1 MQIFIAFILALLSC
15 NSAFAQSGPAVGAY
29 KNPIEGQPLSAGY
42 VLTTLDAK
50 LPNGRTIRT
59 GTFNNI
65 TVTDGGPAG
74 QITWDLSGPVGIGAG
89 GTGQTTRQAAINALA
104 NSAGSTSQDI
114 FYFDGTNWTRL
125 AKGANNTY
133 LGTNGSG
140 NLAWIAGTGGGIA
153 SSAEVIL
160 GATDASATNARIL
173 TQGTGITVTDSGT
186 PNGAM
191 TVAIDS
197 TVATLTGTQTLTNKT
212 LTAPKMAWNAGSG
225 FVLRGSTFDSN
236 ILWADWGAARNI
248 TVPDPG
254 ATASFVL
261 TEAAQTVNGTKTF
274 SDLKL
279 SSTTFKS
286 GANTMTLPGASD
298 NLVGEAATET
308 LTNKTI
314 SAGSFDTNAKLNV
327 AGKTYTVTW
336 LTPTVNRAY
345 ALPDAG
351 ADAYFALTGQTITH
365 AAGGVIYDDGAKM
378 MCTTAGGSGQPLL
391 SNGAS
396 APTFGNLSAANG
408 GTGQTTYTK
417 GDLLVTP
424 GGTTINKLAVAAD
437 GQVLTTDAASTNGV
451 KWSAPTAGTLSL
463 SGLSF
468 MTSGSGTLTGSAAA
482 GDLPYGSAT
491 NVWSKRTIGSTGQV
505 LTVAG
510 GLPTWADPPVSGFGG
525 NGADG
530 AITISGATG
539 YTAPI
544 QKNASTFTVNASQ
557 VLTCTGSPTII
568 NATGAATVNGTI
580 TVAAG
585 SGYKGGWCFGDGT
598 RSGDGSG
605 PGGGSGGG
613 ATFYYAYALGGGGG
627 GFGARGGGPANI
639 ANAWEGGGQ
648 AYPCDLVGGSGGG
661 GASYTTMGSMASGD
675 GGGSLVMCAIG
686 AISIPS
692 GGAINAKGTSAV
704 AATAGGGAGGG
715 SGGMVFLASQTSISH
730 ATGSTIDVSGGA
742 GAAGNN
748 SNHGGGGAGGR
759 LYRWTQGTVTSTGT
773 FTATGGAAGGT
784 NATAGGTGTAT
795 TIAGTPNLPL
805 LTWTFDQGGLSEIE
819 AIRTATVAL
828 REIKGENVN
837 PHDVTIDGR
846 EVVRRA
852 AKGDLAKFALYTNPQ
867 PIDQAV
873 NTVLVIGD
881 HVKGDDNAA

>member
-15 NSAFAQSGPAVGAY
+15 SSAFAQSGPAVGSY

-59 GTFNNI
+59 GTTNNI
-65 TVTDGGPAG
+65 TVTDGGPGG
-74 QITWDLSGPVGIGAG
+74 QMTWDLAGPVGIGAG

-104 NSAGSTSQDI
+104 DSAGSTSQDI

-391 SNGAS
+391 SSGSGAP
-396 APTFGNLSAANG
+396 AFGNLSAANG

-437 GQVLTTDAASTNGV
+437 GQVLTADAASTNGV
-451 KWSAPTAGTLSL
+451 KWAAVSSAPTLTLN
-463 SGLSF
+463 GLSF
-468 MTSGSGTLTGSAAA
+468 MTAGAGSLTAAVTTGDIPYASGSNTF
-482 GDLPYGSAT
+482 
-491 NVWSKRTIGSTGQV
+491 SKLAIGSTNNV

-510 GLPTWADPPVSGFGG
+510 GVPTWA
-525 NGADG
+525 
-530 AITISGATG
+530 AIPSSIAFIYSSKSANFS
-539 YTAPI
+539 AVA
-544 QKNASTFTVNASQ
+544 QNAYGVDT
-557 VLTCTGSPTII
+557 
-568 NATGAATVNGTI
+568 
-580 TVAAG
+580 
-585 SGYKGGWCFGDGT
+585 
-598 RSGDGSG
+598 
-605 PGGGSGGG
+605 
-613 ATFYYAYALGGGGG
+613 
-627 GFGARGGGPANI
+627 
-639 ANAWEGGGQ
+639 
-648 AYPCDLVGGSGGG
+648 
-661 GASYTTMGSMASGD
+661 
-675 GGGSLVMCAIG
+675 
-686 AISIPS
+686 S
-692 GGAINAKGTSAV
+692 GGAVVCTLPTAV
-704 AATAGGGAGGG
+704 GIAGQEI
-715 SGGMVFLASQTSISH
+715 V
-730 ATGSTIDVSGGA
+730 VSLRT
-742 GAAGNN
+742 AGNN
-748 SNHGGGGAGGR
+748 LTFNTTSAQTVDGQASGAIVTGVR
-759 LYRWTQGTVTSTGT
+759 YNTYRFMSD
-773 FTATGGAAGGT
+773 GA
-784 NATAGGTGTAT
+784 NW
-795 TIAGTPNLPL
+795 IM
-805 LTWTFDQGGLSEIE
+805 E
-819 AIRTATVAL
+819 
-828 REIKGENVN
+828 
-837 PHDVTIDGR
+837 
-846 EVVRRA
+846 
-852 AKGDLAKFALYTNPQ
+852 
-867 PIDQAV
+867 
-873 NTVLVIGD
+873 
-881 HVKGDDNAA
+881 

>member
-1 MQIFIAFILALLSC
+1 MQIIIAFVLALLSC
-15 NSAFAQSGPAVGAY
+15 SSAFAQSGPAVGSY

-50 LPNGRTIRT
+50 LPNGRIIRT

-65 TVTDGGPAG
+65 TVTDGGPGG
-74 QITWDLSGPVGIGAG
+74 QITWDLSGPVDISAG

-236 ILWADWGAARNI
+236 ILWADWGAARDI

-254 ATASFVL
+254 TNASFVL

-279 SSTTFKS
+279 SGTTFKS

-298 NLVGEAATET
+298 NIVGEAAAQT

-336 LTPTVNRAY
+336 AAPSVNRAY
-345 ALPDAG
+345 AIQDAG
-351 ADAYFALTGQTITH
+351 ADAYFALTGQSIAH

-468 MTSGSGTLTGSAAA
+468 MTSGSGTLTGSATT
-482 GDLPYGSAT
+482 GDSIYAFGTNTWAKLAIRSA
-491 NVWSKRTIGSTGQV
+491 GQV
-505 LTVAG
+505 KKV
-510 GLPTWADPPVSGFGG
+510 VSGVPAWGNRRQVVAKSANFTASDGDGTFYVITASSAIAVTLPAASAGRILEFAVVSGTGAVTFTG
-525 NGADG
+525 NGAE
-530 AITISGATG
+530 TI
-539 YTAPI
+539 
-544 QKNASTFTVNASQ
+544 Q
-557 VLTCTGSPTII
+557 
-568 NATGAATVNGTI
+568 
-580 TVAAG
+580 
-585 SGYKGGWCFGDGT
+585 
-598 RSGDGSG
+598 
-605 PGGGSGGG
+605 SGGQ
-613 ATFYYAYALGGGGG
+613 
-627 GFGARGGGPANI
+627 P
-639 ANAWEGGGQ
+639 
-648 AYPCDLVGGSGGG
+648 V
-661 GASYTTMGSMASGD
+661 TTTC
-675 GGGSLVMCAIG
+675 VM
-686 AISIPS
+686 
-692 GGAINAKGTSAV
+692 N
-704 AATAGGGAGGG
+704 
-715 SGGMVFLASQTSISH
+715 
-730 ATGSTIDVSGGA
+730 
-742 GAAGNN
+742 
-748 SNHGGGGAGGR
+748 
-759 LYRWTQGTVTSTGT
+759 
-773 FTATGGAAGGT
+773 GGAA
-784 NATAGGTGTAT
+784 AG
-795 TIAGTPNLPL
+795 
-805 LTWTFDQGGLSEIE
+805 
-819 AIRTATVAL
+819 
-828 REIKGENVN
+828 
-837 PHDVTIDGR
+837 
-846 EVVRRA
+846 VVRLT
-852 AKGDLAKFALYTNPQ
+852 GISGGWIQN
-867 PIDQAV
+867 
-873 NTVLVIGD
+873 
-881 HVKGDDNAA
+881 

>member
-1 MQIFIAFILALLSC
+1 MQILIAFILALLSC
-15 NSAFAQSGPAVGAY
+15 TPVFAQSGPAVGSY
-29 KNPIEGQPLSAGY
+29 KNASEGTPADANY
-42 VLTTLDAK
+42 VLINSNTK
-50 LPNGRTIRT
+50 LPNARVLT
-59 GTFNNI
+59 GSTYIDVVDGGAGSTI
-65 TVTDGGPAG
+65 TVSLKNQVPIAN
-74 QITWDLSGPVGIGAG
+74 G
-89 GTGQTTRQAAINALA
+89 GTGQSTRQAAINALA
-104 NSAGSTSQDI
+104 DSAGSISQDI
-114 FYFDGTNWTRL
+114 FYFNGTNWTRF
-125 AKGANNTY
+125 AKGANNTF

-140 NLAWIAGTGGGIA
+140 NLAWIGGTGGGI
-153 SSAEVIL
+153 STGAEVIL
-160 GATDASATNARIL
+160 GSTDGSATNARIL
-173 TQGTGITVTDSGT
+173 AQGTGITVTNSGVPDGNIT
-186 PNGAM
+186 I
-191 TVAIDS
+191 AIDS
-197 TVATLTGTQTLTNKT
+197 TVATLTGSQTLTNKT
-212 LTAPKMAWNAGSG
+212 LTAPKMAWNTGSG

-236 ILWADWGAARNI
+236 LKWADWGAARDI

-254 ATASFVL
+254 ANASFVL

-298 NLVGEAATET
+298 NIVGEAAAQT

-336 LTPTVNRAY
+336 AAPSVNRAY
-345 ALPDAG
+345 AIQDAG
-351 ADAYFALTGQTITH
+351 ADAYFALTGQSIAH

-613 ATFYYAYALGGGGG
+613 ATFYSAYALGGGGG

-784 NATAGGTGTAT
+784 DATAGGTGTAT